1 MNKLVI
7 SAIVAGV
14 AVLAVVLFFVFR
26 KHEKKQDKDLPA
38 FTAGTQSE
46 PYMFNTSVGL
56 SGLYSCQLDKDY
68 KCPPSSQYPCPYQM
82 FDDNTRGN
90 WRWSA
95 VTDSSG
101 QVTKCL
107 PPPDG
112 SPGDLPE
119 KLPYGPKYY
128 LTSQA

>member
-1 MNKLVI
+1 MNKFVVP
-7 SAIVAGV
+7 AIVVGA

-26 KHEKKQDKDLPA
+26 KHEDKQDNNLPA
-38 FTAGTQSE
+38 FTPGTQSP

-56 SGLYSCQLDKDY
+56 SGLYSCQLDEKY
-68 KCPPSSQYPCPYQM
+68 KCKDGTCPYQM
-82 FDDNTRGN
+82 FDNNTKGN
-90 WRWSA
+90 WRWQP

-112 SPGDLPE
+112 FAGDTPE
-119 KLPYGPKYY
+119 MLPYGPKYY
-128 LTSQA
+128 LKSQA